1 MEVCGSSL
9 EMAFGNQ
16 TLNVAREGLGNLYNS
31 LLNKSK
37 QKATLFFAA
46 TD

>member
-1 MEVCGSSL
+1 MEICGSSL
-9 EMAFGNQ
+9 EMALKQ
-16 TLNVAREGLGNLYNS
+16 TLKVAREGLGNLCNY

>member
-1 MEVCGSSL
+1 MEICGSSL

-16 TLNVAREGLGNLYNS
+16 TLKVAREGLGNLCDCQ
-31 LLNKSK
+31 LNKSK
-37 QKATLFFAA
+37 QKAMLFFAA